1 MDIGTESLEI
11 AYFIIILTISKKQ
24 DIILGDIRKNKWGMC
39 YNYDIKMLDSVTLT
53 FFQLVD

>member
-11 AYFIIILTISKKQ
+11 AYFIIILTIFKKQ

-39 YNYDIKMLDSVTLT
+39 YNYDIKMLDSVKLT
-53 FFQLVD
+53 FFSNS